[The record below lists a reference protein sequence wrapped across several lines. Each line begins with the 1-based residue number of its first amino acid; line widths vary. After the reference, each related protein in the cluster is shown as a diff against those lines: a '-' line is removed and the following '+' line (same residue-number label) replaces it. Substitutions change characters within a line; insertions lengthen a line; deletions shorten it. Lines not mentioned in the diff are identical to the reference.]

1 MLKLGGVMTIIDRL
15 LIGILALGIW
25 ALVATQLTSTVDA
38 AVVQDGTITSPI
50 YVNVADWQAGPLE
63 CRVTNEVQAHVN
75 NMYEISLYLD

>member
-1 MLKLGGVMTIIDRL
+1 MTIIDRL

-50 YVNVADWQAGPLE
+50 YVTVADWHAGPLRIVPTGQQE
-63 CRVTNEVQAHVN
+63 CHITNFSELA
-75 NMYEISLYLD
+75 LWLD